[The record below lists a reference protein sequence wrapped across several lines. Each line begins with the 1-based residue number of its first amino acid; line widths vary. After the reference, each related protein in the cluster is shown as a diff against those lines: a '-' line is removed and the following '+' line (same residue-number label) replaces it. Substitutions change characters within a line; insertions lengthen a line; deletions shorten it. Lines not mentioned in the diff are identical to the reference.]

1 MKKLKQTKTQ
11 IAKLLKTWDNETL
24 YTTRNSYRRRAK
36 EYQKQERD
44 YFFYKMIES
53 IELID
58 AEIDSRRDINGVF
71 TVKNLE
77 LCN

>member
-11 IAKLLKTWDNETL
+11 KAKLLKTWDNETL
-24 YTTRNSYRRRAK
+24 YNTLITYGRRTK
-36 EYQKQERD
+36 EYSKHERD
-44 YFFYKMIES
+44 NFYFRMIES
-53 IELID
+53 IELIN